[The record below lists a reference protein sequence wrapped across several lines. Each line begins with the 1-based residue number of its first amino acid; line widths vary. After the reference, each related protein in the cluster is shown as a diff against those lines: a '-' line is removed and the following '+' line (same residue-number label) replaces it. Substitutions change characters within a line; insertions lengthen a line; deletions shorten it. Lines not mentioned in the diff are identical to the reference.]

1 MKKYEVYKYNKA
13 TYVGKIV
20 AEFDN
25 EYVAKNYIK
34 AMQNF
39 EEDKNIEYRIW

>member
-1 MKKYEVYKYNKA
+1 MKYEVYKWNK
-13 TYVGKIV
+13 TTQVGKIV

-34 AMQNF
+34 AMNNF
-39 EEDKNIEYRIW
+39 EEDNNIEYKIW